1 SARAEAIVRDASMGR
16 VISCDSLPGAGSS
29 PGATIPSRGIGMD
42 GDHAAILRWR
52 AVPIVAR
59 VRDDLTV
66 IDLRTVD
73 PADDGDITDALHSLR
88 AGD

>member
-1 SARAEAIVRDASMGR
+1 V
-16 VISCDSLPGAGSS
+16 
-29 PGATIPSRGIGMD
+29 D
-42 GDHAAILRWR
+42 GDHTAILRRR

-73 PADDGDITDALHSLR
+73 PADDGDITDALRSLR